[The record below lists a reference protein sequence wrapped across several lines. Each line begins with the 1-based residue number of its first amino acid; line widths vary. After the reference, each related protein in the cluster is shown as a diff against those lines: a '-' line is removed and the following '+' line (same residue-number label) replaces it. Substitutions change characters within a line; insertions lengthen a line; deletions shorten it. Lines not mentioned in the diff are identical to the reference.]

1 MKICLLGDT
10 HFGARNDN
18 LHFHT
23 YFDQFYSGVLFPYLR
38 EHGITNIVQMGDV
51 FDRRKYINFQS
62 LKLCRDYFFDPM
74 VKEGIKCH
82 VIVGNH
88 DTYFKNTNEVNSL
101 SLLLRE
107 YSNVLLY
114 EEPQEITFEDCTFL
128 MVPWICQDNE
138 VRCLNAINNT
148 NAEVIVGHFEISG
161 FEMYRGAVCDEG
173 LAMDVFAKHPLVLS
187 GHFHHK
193 SSHKNIQY
201 LGTPYEITWSD
212 YNDPKGFHIYDTDT
226 KELTF
231 VPNPHIM
238 FHKVHYDDA
247 EKTMDEVMGAD
258 FESYRGTIVKIIV
271 RNKNNP
277 HWFDM
282 FVDRLE
288 QSGVIDMQVVD
299 DHFHLDLETDDDIVN
314 EAEDTLTILNKYV
327 DQMQLQG
334 DRQRLDN
341 LIRTLYHEALSLE

>member
-23 YFDQFYSGVLFPYLR
+23 FFEKFYKETFFKYLKDNN
-38 EHGITNIVQMGDV
+38 ITNVIQLGDV

-62 LKLCRDYFFDPM
+62 LKLCRSYFFEPLAEM
-74 VKEGIKCH
+74 GIKCH
-82 VIVGNH
+82 VIIGNH

-101 SLLLRE
+101 NLLLNE
-107 YSNVLLY
+107 YSNIEVHETPGSVAFEDYNVLL
-114 EEPQEITFEDCTFL
+114 
-128 MVPWICQDNE
+128 VPWICQDNE
-138 VRCLNAINNT
+138 KECLDAIDT
-148 NAEVIVGHFEISG
+148 STADVIIGHFEIAG

-173 LAMDVFAKHPLVLS
+173 LDMNMFNKHPLVLS

-193 SSHKNIQY
+193 STHKNIQY

-212 YNDPKGFHIYDTDT
+212 FSDQKGFHILDTDT
-226 KELTF
+226 KQLTF
-231 VPNPHIM
+231 IPNPNIM
-238 FHKVHYDDA
+238 FHKVHYDDQ
-247 EKTMDEVMGAD
+247 EGTMEEVLSID
-258 FESYRGTIVKIIV
+258 FEQYRGTIVKVIV

-282 FVDRLE
+282 FIDKLE
-288 QSGVIDMQVVD
+288 KAGVLDMQVVE
-299 DHFHLDLETDDDIVN
+299 DHFHMDLETDDDIIN

-327 DQMQLQG
+327 DSMQIQG

-341 LIRTLYHEALSLE
+341 LIRNLYHEALSVE